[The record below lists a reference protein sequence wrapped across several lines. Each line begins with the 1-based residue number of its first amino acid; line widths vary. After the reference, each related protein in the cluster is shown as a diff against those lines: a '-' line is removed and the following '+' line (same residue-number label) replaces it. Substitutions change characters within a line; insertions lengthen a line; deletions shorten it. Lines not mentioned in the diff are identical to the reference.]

1 MKKIRKDIQKN
12 FSPKKSVGN
21 TRHNNFFRGSL
32 RLALQSTA
40 RNNKFKN
47 PNSFVLSQVNEFGFY
62 FCPILF
68 WYTMFLLSDSM
79 SSSEMSPATCLER
92 VNYAQSP

>member
-1 MKKIRKDIQKN
+1 EGMKKIRKDIQKN

-40 RNNKFKN
+40 RDNEMKCHVHGMNKKPEFIYLR
-47 PNSFVLSQVNEFGFY
+47 SGDEFGFY
-62 FCPILF
+62 
-68 WYTMFLLSDSM
+68 YD
-79 SSSEMSPATCLER
+79 
-92 VNYAQSP
+92 

>member
-1 MKKIRKDIQKN
+1 EGMKKIRKDIQKN

-40 RNNKFKN
+40 GNLVMKPMKN
-47 PNSFVLSQVNEFGFY
+47 PKSFALGS
-62 FCPILF
+62 
-68 WYTMFLLSDSM
+68 
-79 SSSEMSPATCLER
+79 
-92 VNYAQSP
+92 

>member
-32 RLALQSTA
+32 RPALLSTA
-40 RNNKFKN
+40 GSNEYLFKQIKN
-47 PNSFVLSQVNEFGFY
+47 PNSF
-62 FCPILF
+62 
-68 WYTMFLLSDSM
+68 
-79 SSSEMSPATCLER
+79 A
-92 VNYAQSP
+92 

>member
-1 MKKIRKDIQKN
+1 NEGMKKIRGDIQKN

-40 RNNKFKN
+40 GNNEIVMVMKQMKN
-47 PNSFVLSQVNEFGFY
+47 PNH
-62 FCPILF
+62 
-68 WYTMFLLSDSM
+68 T
-79 SSSEMSPATCLER
+79 A
-92 VNYAQSP
+92 